1 MVRLFTEQEV
11 AEHCKDYKPIPLYLQ
26 KAILNAPTS
35 IRNNPYTDTHRDTE
49 PNYQAPMNPLTMALN
64 AQNLYGFPISNYL
77 DIYNELME
85 KEIKANRARLDRNL
99 EEEPVDEYAY
109 GNYHFGLKTQFL
121 QPVGIDQRVLE
132 KLHANHSELMEN
144 DLGMEKDELVK
155 PKPHSNLRGHAA
167 QAKETVSQIS
177 DRLKDVIFATDVS
190 MKSSKDVGT
199 QAQILN
205 RPPGRPPKDS
215 TWDKIKGIYVRN
227 EDAPVGVI
235 TNLQPTIL
243 NKIVEPLPADT
254 LIYDVEYDIDIEGN
268 PV

>member
-1 MVRLFTEQEV
+1 MVRLFTEREA

-26 KAILNAPTS
+26 KAILNPPAS
-35 IRNNPYTDTHRDTE
+35 IRNNPYTDTHRYTE

-77 DIYNELME
+77 EIYNELME

-99 EEEPVDEYAY
+99 EEEPVDEYAD

-121 QPVGIDQRVLE
+121 QPLGMDQRVIE
-132 KLHANHSELMEN
+132 KLHANHEELMEN
-144 DLGMEKDELVK
+144 DLGIDKDELMK
-155 PKPHSNLRGHAA
+155 PKSHDNLRGHAA
-167 QAKETVSQIS
+167 QAQETVSQIS
-177 DRLKDVIFATDVS
+177 NRLKEVIFATDVS

-199 QAQILN
+199 QAQIL
-205 RPPGRPPKDS
+205 RAPRGRPPKSS
-215 TWDKIKGIYVRN
+215 TWDNIAGIYVRN
-227 EDAPVGVI
+227 EDAAVGVV

-243 NKIVEPLPADT
+243 DKIVEPLPADT
-254 LIYDVEYDIDIEGN
+254 LTYDIDIDGN